1 MAFDFKK
8 ALPHIVAVILFWS
21 LAAVYYYPALQGY
34 RVVQSDISQHKGMSS
49 ELRAHK
55 EVFNEDPLWQGNMFG
70 GMPTYQTSR
79 VDYDGSIFAYFHSFT
94 NDIMPMPI
102 SMTFFY
108 MLGFYLLMLCIG
120 LNPWLSVFGA
130 IAFGFSSYFYIII
143 EAGHNSKAFA
153 IGFMA
158 PVLGGVLLAY
168 RKNALLGML
177 LIAISM
183 SLEIFVNHLQ
193 VTYYLGFL
201 VVAVGI
207 YYFIDFLKKGLLSN
221 FLKKSSLILVGFIIA
236 ILANIGNL
244 LTTYEYSKDS
254 TRGKSDLT
262 IKPPNQ
268 QDERIAKEGLDRD
281 YITRWSYG
289 KQETFSLLIADVKGV
304 GSGAI
309 IGDQKEVERLR
320 REDPTF
326 FNYLVEEY
334 QKKGNVVNTYWG
346 DQPITSG
353 NVYVGA
359 IVFLLAFLAMFF
371 VKDRIKWP
379 FFIILLLSIFLA
391 WGKNMMW
398 FTDLFIEYFPMYNK
412 FRAVTIIMVIVELIF
427 PFLAALFLKELLE
440 RRRDFALN
448 IKTLY
453 KVLGGFLIVLS
464 IFTFLP
470 ETFFDFTSVKEEAQF
485 TQQLNQANPQL
496 ILQQRQS
503 LIDYRIDIY
512 QSSAFKSLAYVLMAI
527 LLLILFIKDKINWKV
542 LIGGLTVLTLIDLS
556 VNNKRFINNEKNQNG
571 SGYAMWDKKDKTITP
586 YAAGV
591 VDKEILKR
599 EIRNNPSISKEID
612 RIKLLKQQQ
621 NGRLS
626 LGDIE
631 HIEYTTLMRETHYRV
646 LNTAARLDGDAQTA
660 YFHKTLG
667 GYHGA
672 KMKKYQELVDFH
684 LGREQYALQQALSQ
698 GGQQLAESYLPQLN
712 VTNMLNAKYL
722 IGVANTAQGQG
733 QVIIENRYAM
743 GNAWFVSEL
752 KEVVNADSSI
762 LNLSKVNLKKVALVE
777 AKDGVGVNTYTVTS
791 EDQIQLV
798 DYLPNKMTYEY
809 TTSADQFAVFSEIF
823 YDKGW
828 NAYINDERV
837 EIHEVN
843 FLLRG
848 IEIPKGS
855 GQLVMVFEPAS
866 YKIGTAMSYIT
877 SLIIIVLIILVAYSR
892 NKRVRKEHQV

>member
-8 ALPHIVAVILFWS
+8 ALPHIVAIVLFWS
-21 LAAVYYYPALQGY
+21 LAAIYYYPALQGY

-55 EVFNEDPLWQGNMFG
+55 DIFNEDPLWQGNMFA
-70 GMPTYQTSR
+70 GMPTFQTSR
-79 VDYDGSIFAYFHSFT
+79 VDYDGSIFAHFHSLT

-158 PVLGGVLLAY
+158 PVVGGVLLAY

-177 LIAISM
+177 LIAVSM
-183 SLEIFVNHLQ
+183 SMEIFVNHLQ

-201 VVAVGI
+201 VFAVGI
-207 YYFIDFLKKGLLSN
+207 YYFISFFKRHLLSE
-221 FLKKSSLILVGFIIA
+221 FFKKSGLILIGFTIA

-268 QDERIAKEGLDRD
+268 QDDRIAKEGLDRD

-289 KQETFSLLIADVKGV
+289 KQETFSLLIADAKGV

-320 REDPTF
+320 RENPTF

-334 QKKGNVVNTYWG
+334 QKKGNIVNTYWG

-379 FFIILLLSIFLA
+379 FFIILILSIFLA

-398 FTDLFIEYFPMYNK
+398 FTDLFIDYFPMYNK
-412 FRAVTIIMVIVELIF
+412 FRAVTIIMVVVELIF
-427 PFLAALFLKELLE
+427 PFLAALFLKELID
-440 RRRDFALN
+440 RRNDFAANL
-448 IKTLY
+448 KGFY
-453 KVLGGFLIVLS
+453 KVVGGFLIVLS
-464 IFTFLP
+464 IVTFLP
-470 ETFFDFTSVKEEAQF
+470 ETFFDFVSVNEDAQF
-485 TQQLNQANPQL
+485 SQQISQAN
-496 ILQQRQS
+496 LQALQHREA
-503 LIDYRIDIY
+503 LVDYRVQIF
-512 QSSAFKSLAYVLMAI
+512 QASAFKSLGYIVLSI
-527 LLLILFIKDKINWKV
+527 LLLVLFLKDKINWKI
-542 LIGGLTVLTLIDLS
+542 LIGGLTVLTLVDLS
-556 VNNKRFINNEKNQNG
+556 VNNKRFINNEKSPNG
-571 SGYAMWDKKDKTITP
+571 SGYVMWDKKDKVVTP

-599 EIRNNPSISKEID
+599 EIQKRPSIREEIE
-612 RIKLLKQQQ
+612 RIKQVRQQKD
-621 NGRLS
+621 GRLL

-631 HIEYTTLMRETHYRV
+631 HIEFTTLMRETHYRV
-646 LNTAARLDGDAQTA
+646 LNTTARLDGDAKTA

-672 KMKKYQELVDFH
+672 KMKKFQEVVDFH

-698 GGQQLAESYLPQLN
+698 GGQQMAESYLPQLN
-712 VTNMLNAKYL
+712 VTNMLNAKYI
-722 IGVANTAQGQG
+722 IGVANTSQGQG
-733 QVIIENRYAM
+733 QVLIENKYVM

-752 KEVVNADSSI
+752 KEVENADSAI
-762 LNLSKVNLKKVALVE
+762 LNLSKTNLRQVALFEGQVDLE
-777 AKDGVGVNTYTVTS
+777 SKKYNLSAA
-791 EDQIQLV
+791 DQIKLV
-798 DYLPNKMTYEY
+798 DYLPNKMTYQY
-809 TTSADQFAVFSEIF
+809 STSNNQFAVFSEIF

-828 NAYINDERV
+828 HAYINEEEVD
-837 EIHEVN
+837 IHEVN

-848 IEIPKGS
+848 VEIPKGS
-855 GQLVMVFEPAS
+855 GELVMVFEPSS
-866 YKIGTAMSYIT
+866 YKIGSVMAYIT
-877 SLIIIVLIILVAYSR
+877 SLIVIGLIILIIVI
-892 NKRVRKEHQV
+892 NKRKNSLN